1 MISSVKFSRN
11 VKGNN
16 NEDMILNLPFRNFL
30 TLKSIFSRRTGT
42 GNGFL

>member
-11 VKGNN
+11 VKWNN
-16 NEDMILNLPFRNFL
+16 NEDMVPNLPFRNFL
-30 TLKSIFSRRTGT
+30 MLKSVFSRRTGT